1 MELIFCNFSKRERR
15 SKNTEDTGG
24 CRKEES
30 RKGKKK
36 KKKEKERGVSRSFS
50 GRYPLRHSSPS
61 IRSQRLA
68 GTSTWPPE
76 EKDGKEKEGKVNT
89 KKKRVEGDGG

>member
-1 MELIFCNFSKRERR
+1 MELIFCNFSKRKRR
-15 SKNTEDTGG
+15 SKNTEDTDG

-36 KKKEKERGVSRSFS
+36 KKKKEHGVSRSFS
-50 GRYPLRHSSPS
+50 GRYPLQHSSPS
-61 IRSQRLA
+61 ICSQRLA

>member
-1 MELIFCNFSKRERR
+1 MELIFCNFSKRKRR
-15 SKNTEDTGG
+15 SKNTEDTDG

-36 KKKEKERGVSRSFS
+36 KKKERGVSRSFS
-50 GRYPLRHSSPS
+50 GRYPLQYSSPS

>member
-50 GRYPLRHSSPS
+50 GRYPLQHSSPS